1 MPAGVLASCSKPPW
15 QALNVVTLPGYES
28 LSRVPRSLH
37 LGNRPPTGPLTT
49 KEKGEA
55 EELRLETLAGSDER
69 KESEQ
74 EESRESPDREV

>member
-1 MPAGVLASCSKPPW
+1 MWLRS
-15 QALNVVTLPGYES
+15 PGM
-28 LSRVPRSLH
+28 SRFRVFLDRFT